1 MLGSAIGV
9 SQHPDQQ
16 RPECPILLPV
26 DQRLEPLLAPRL
38 LGAPDLRS
46 ARHTLGT
53 VEVHVRTPLI
63 FPDDREAL
71 AELLRGL
78 GYEPSTEEVPRFS
91 LDDARDPRLTPREE
105 EVLRLM
111 AEGYTYW
118 EIGDMLYVATGTVRM
133 HGKRI
138 LEKLQLRRRSE
149 LARWYMPE
157 AGRAFVLWLAGTVGA
172 AAAQEL
178 AQAVAGWLGDHQTR
192 IRRGGAVRVV
202 YGPDDKALAE
212 VPIEA
217 DDADE

>member
-1 MLGSAIGV
+1 M
-9 SQHPDQQ
+9 
-16 RPECPILLPV
+16 
-26 DQRLEPLLAPRL
+26 
-38 LGAPDLRS
+38 
-46 ARHTLGT
+46 
-53 VEVHVRTPLI
+53 EVHVRTPLI

-78 GYEPSTEEVPRFS
+78 GYEPSTEEVPSFS
-91 LDDARDPRLTPREE
+91 LEGASDPRLTPREK

-111 AEGYTYW
+111 ARGYTYR
-118 EIGDMLYVATGTVRM
+118 EIGDMLHVATGTVRTQ
-133 HGKRI
+133 GKRI
-138 LEKLQLRRRSE
+138 LEKLKLRRRSE

-157 AGRAFVLWLAGTVGA
+157 AGRAFVLWLAGNVGA

-178 AQAVAGWLGDHQTR
+178 AQAVAGWLGDHLR
-192 IRRGGAVRVV
+192 PVRRGGAVRVV